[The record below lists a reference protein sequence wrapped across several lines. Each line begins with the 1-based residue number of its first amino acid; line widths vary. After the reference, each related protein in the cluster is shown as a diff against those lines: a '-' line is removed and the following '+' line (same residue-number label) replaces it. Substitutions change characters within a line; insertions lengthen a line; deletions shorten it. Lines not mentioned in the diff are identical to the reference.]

1 MNRLFFT
8 TIVLLVTICHLD
20 AQNISCTIT
29 DENGQPM
36 EFVTVSL
43 RSLPDSAIVAGCITD
58 EKGQFCIERKDGG
71 SYIQASYIGYRTQN
85 IPISSSLLL
94 RQLRCKQMQRC

>member
-8 TIVLLVTICHLD
+8 TIVLLSTICHLD
-20 AQNISCTIT
+20 AQNISGNIT

-58 EKGQFCIERKDGG
+58 ENGRFCIEKKDGG
-71 SYIQASYIGYRTQN
+71 SFIQTSFVGYRTQDR
-85 IPISSSLLL
+85 LA
-94 RQLRCKQMQRC
+94 